1 MQARYCAG
9 RMRKLHLVF
18 SMLAIALFF
27 VSCSRDNNRDIRVE
41 EAPDFTLRDI
51 SGNKVRLSGLR
62 GKVVLVEFWAVWCPP
77 CIESV
82 PLLKTVYEK
91 YKDKGFVLL
100 GISVDR
106 GADRQS
112 KAAEFIKEKAAT
124 YPVLFDDGRVSAAY
138 GVSSIP
144 MSFMINRR
152 GDIVKKRIGFA
163 PGMIEDISR
172 EIEALL

>member
-1 MQARYCAG
+1 
-9 RMRKLHLVF
+9 MRKLHLLLGIL
-18 SMLAIALFF
+18 SIALFF
-27 VSCSRDNNRDIRVE
+27 ISCDRDDSRNIRIE

-51 SGNKVRLSGLR
+51 SGNKVKLSGLR
-62 GKVVLVEFWAVWCPP
+62 GKVVMVEFWAVWCPP

-100 GISVDR
+100 GVSVDR
-106 GADRQS
+106 GAAQQI
-112 KAAEFIKEKAAT
+112 KAGEFIKENAAT
-124 YPVLFDDGRVSAAY
+124 YPVLFDDGKVSAAY

-144 MSFMINRR
+144 MSFMIDRKGN
-152 GDIVKKRIGFA
+152 IVKKRIGFA
-163 PGMIEDISR
+163 PGMIGDISR